1 MGDTYNSVMRI
12 ISGVIPGTFSL
23 AKLEFNLSKEAKL
36 RLSWFEY
43 YQKHGQNARLT
54 CRYFGISPQTFYRWL
69 KRYDPRHPKT
79 LETHSH
85 RPRKVRQPIYTSE
98 QMQAVLKIREKYP
111 RWGKDK
117 LAVLLEKE
125 GRKLSVSMV
134 GRILTKLKSSNILR
148 EPLFNRVSARKH
160 LMPRPYAIRKPK
172 EYQAKLPGDLVELDT
187 LDIRPLPGVIL
198 KHFSAYDVVS
208 RWNVLGIFSQATAA
222 TAARFL
228 DDMEKRT
235 PNKINSI
242 QIDGG
247 SEFQSVFEEE
257 CRKRNIRLF
266 VLPPRSPKL
275 NGAVERANRT
285 HTEEFYEV
293 TDSTF
298 DLADIRPKLL
308 EWELTCN
315 TIRPSQALH
324 YLTPAENLKLLLKE
338 VRCH

>member
-1 MGDTYNSVMRI
+1 MRI
-12 ISGVIPGTFSL
+12 RSAITPGTFSL

-43 YQKHGQNARLT
+43 YQKHNQNARLT

-85 RPRKVRQPIYTSE
+85 RPRRVRQPTYTRE
-98 QMQAVLKIREKYP
+98 QIEAVLKIREKYP

-117 LAVLLEKE
+117 LAVLLHKE
-125 GRKLSVSMV
+125 GYKLSVSMV
-134 GRILTKLKSSNILR
+134 GRILTYLKSRHILR
-148 EPLFNRVSARKH
+148 EPLINPVSVRKRLH
-160 LMPRPYAIRKPK
+160 PRPYAIRKPR

-187 LDIRPLPGVIL
+187 LDVRPLPGVIL
-198 KHFSAYDVVS
+198 KHFSSYDVIS
-208 RWNVLGIFSQATAA
+208 RWNVLGIYNQATAVTA
-222 TAARFL
+222 TRFL
-228 DDMEKRT
+228 DDIEKRT
-235 PNKINSI
+235 PNKIKSI

-257 CRKRNIRLF
+257 CRKRNIQLF

-285 HTEEFYEV
+285 HTEEFYEI

-298 DLADIRPKLL
+298 ELADLRPKLL
-308 EWELTCN
+308 EWETTCN
-315 TIRPSQALH
+315 TIRPNQALH
-324 YLTPAENLKLLLKE
+324 YLTPAQNLEILLKE
-338 VRCH
+338 ARCH